1 MKTIFGWSR
10 YIVLIAVVA
19 LLLGGI
25 AVFIFGGITTV
36 VTIVEAFSEPEFS
49 AEGARF
55 LSVEMIELIDLF
67 LLGTILYIT
76 SLGLFQ
82 LFVDPSIGESL
93 PPWLSVHSIDQLKFN
108 LVAVL
113 IVMLIVLFLGNV
125 AEATLLHEGEVTEA
139 GIQILAYGAGIALV
153 VAAAGAA
160 VMMVSDVV
168 GQMDARHESE
178 EHEHEAELFAVGSH
192 EVEPGH
198 GAE

>member
-25 AVFIFGGITTV
+25 AVFVFGGITTV
-36 VTIVEAFSEPEFS
+36 VTIIEAFSEPEFS

-76 SLGLFQ
+76 SIGLFQ
-82 LFVDPSIGESL
+82 LFVDPTIGEML

-113 IVMLIVLFLGNV
+113 VVMLVVLFLGAA
-125 AEATLLHEGEVTEA
+125 AEVSLFGTEGEGLE
-139 GIQILAYGAGIALV
+139 ILAFGAGIALV
-153 VAAAGAA
+153 VAAAAAA
-160 VMMVSDVV
+160 VMMLGSVVSD
-168 GQMDARHESE
+168 MEARHEKAQ
-178 EHEHEAELFAVGSH
+178 HEHEAELTSSGVH
-192 EVEPGH
+192 EVEAGH